1 MESAIKIAVLGE
13 AGVGKSA
20 LVVRSITGRFLHHY
34 DPTLEDEYRCQKLV
48 NGQLRPVAVMD
59 TAGQESNHLEY
70 YFNWADVL
78 LVAFSLDSRSSF
90 NYATRL
96 LQFSSNSRP
105 PVLLLGTKQDLKG
118 EREVSFDEAKH
129 LAEELSIPYM
139 ETSAATNLNVK
150 EAFVLAT
157 EMGTISRMQQ
167 EVFLTESLLEDSGYH
182 SSMERKDSA
191 KQEKTL
197 TRRFSVKGLVQ
208 KWKNTRKEK
217 KLLDSLNA
225 HTG

>member
-1 MESAIKIAVLGE
+1 M
-13 AGVGKSA
+13 
-20 LVVRSITGRFLHHY
+20 
-34 DPTLEDEYRCQKLV
+34 
-48 NGQLRPVAVMD
+48 
-59 TAGQESNHLEY
+59 EY
-70 YFNWADVL
+70 YFIWADVL
-78 LVAFSLDSRSSF
+78 LVAFSVDSRSSL

-105 PVLLLGTKQDLKG
+105 PVILLGTKQDLKG
-118 EREVSFDEAKH
+118 KREVSFDEAKC
-129 LAEELSIPYM
+129 LAEELSLPYM

-167 EVFLTESLLEDSGYH
+167 EVFLTESLLEDSGYL

-191 KQEKTL
+191 KREKTL
-197 TRRFSVKGLVQ
+197 TRRFSVKGLIQ
-208 KWKNTRKEK
+208 KWKDMRKEK